1 LTLAIGIAIPVVSLC
16 VIIIFNQVE
25 EEEEDETLSLLPNLR
40 IYGVIKVVTI
50 VTTPTIGNTEDVI
63 APTSSP
69 PLTTTRDSSPLA
81 DDIPRP
87 VLNAIM
93 PSYLALTKIVVI
105 IKNFDTNEVRIST
118 NAGTINDG
126 SSDTFIKA
134 PIDMKN
140 MAANTS
146 LNGMVMT
153 LAMLALFDSA
163 TNTPAKKAPVAT
175 DKPSPLATNDI
186 PKANPRITINS
197 NA

>member
-1 LTLAIGIAIPVVSLC
+1 LTLAIGTAIPVVSFY
-16 VIIIFNQVE
+16 VIIIFNQE
-25 EEEEDETLSLLPNLR
+25 EEEETLSLIPNLR
-40 IYGVIKVVTI
+40 IYGVIKAVKI

-63 APTSSP
+63 APTSRP

-87 VLNAIM
+87 VLIAIM